1 MQPRRNR
8 YLGESAV
15 IEKRRRMWLRY
26 VAVGVALVVVIAALA
41 GVKIKQIK
49 TLIGFGKQMQAAG
62 PPPESVGSSLAES
75 KTWEA
80 TLSAVGSISGA
91 QSVQVAAEMPGTVT
105 KIHFDSG
112 DVVKQGQV
120 LVSLD
125 ARTESA
131 QISALQSRVA
141 LAKTNLARAKQLLDV
156 GAIPRAEYDNASNEL
171 VAAESGLASLRAQ
184 IGQKTVRAP
193 FAGRTGIRAINV
205 GQYLAPGTMIT
216 TLESQGGMYVDFSLP
231 QEDLAAVA
239 VGNKIRVG
247 LRGDKASIEGAIT
260 AVDPT
265 IDPVTRNIKL
275 RAAVDEAGKGGE
287 TGKLRSGMYVT
298 VQVVLPQQTSVVAV
312 PLTAVVHATYGNSVF
327 IVEDGKSPTGQ
338 PQKVARQAFVKL
350 GPARGDFVAVI
361 DGLKA
366 GQTIVSEGAFK
377 LRNGAP
383 VMVNNS
389 VKPKAEIDPHP
400 ENR

>member
-1 MQPRRNR
+1 
-8 YLGESAV
+8 V
-15 IEKRRRMWLRY
+15 TEKRRRMWLRY
-26 VAVGVALVVVIAALA
+26 VAVALALVVVIAALA
-41 GVKIKQIK
+41 GVKIKQIT

-62 PPPESVGSSLAES
+62 PPPESVGTSVAEA

-91 QSVQVAAEMPGTVT
+91 QSVQVAAETPGTVT

-131 QISALQSRVA
+131 QIAALQSRVA

-156 GAIPRAEYDNASNEL
+156 GAIPRAEYDAASNEL
-171 VAAESGLASLRAQ
+171 VSAESGLASLRAQ

-216 TLESQGGMYVDFSLP
+216 TLESQGGMFVDFSLP
-231 QEDLAAVA
+231 QEDLAVLA
-239 VGNKIRVG
+239 VGNKVRVG
-247 LRGDKASIEGAIT
+247 LRGDKTSIEGAIT

-275 RAAVDEAGKGGE
+275 RAAIDEAGAA
-287 TGKLRSGMYVT
+287 GKLRSGMYVT
-298 VQVVLPQQTSVVAV
+298 VQVVLPTQTNVVAV
-312 PLTAVVHATYGNSVF
+312 PLTAIVHATYGNSVF
-327 IVEDGKSPTGQ
+327 IVEDGKSPMGQ
-338 PQKVARQAFVKL
+338 PNKVARQAFVKL

-383 VMVNNS
+383 VIVNNS

>member
-1 MQPRRNR
+1 MT
-8 YLGESAV
+8 
-15 IEKRRRMWLRY
+15 EKRRRLWLRY
-26 VAVGVALVVVIAALA
+26 VGVALALVIVIAALA

-49 TLIGFGKQMQAAG
+49 TLIGFGEQMQAAG
-62 PPPESVGSSLAES
+62 PPPESVGSAVAES
-75 KTWEA
+75 KTWES

-105 KIHFDSG
+105 KILFDSG

-120 LVSLD
+120 LVALD
-125 ARTESA
+125 SRTESA
-131 QISALQSRVA
+131 QIRALESRVA
-141 LAKTNLARAKQLLDV
+141 LAKTNLARTKQLLDT
-156 GAIPRAEYDNASNEL
+156 GAVPRAEYDTASNEL
-171 VAAESGLASLRAQ
+171 VSAESGLASLRAQ

-193 FAGRTGIRAINV
+193 FAGKTGIRAINV

-231 QEDLAAVA
+231 QEDLQLVA
-239 VGNKIRVG
+239 VGNKVRIA
-247 LRGDKASIEGAIT
+247 LRGDTKAIEGQIT

-275 RAAVDEAGKGGE
+275 RASVAEGGA
-287 TGKLRSGMYVT
+287 LRSGMYVT
-298 VQVVLPQQTSVVAV
+298 VQVVLPKETSVVAV
-312 PLTAVVHATYGNSVF
+312 PLTAVVRATYGNSVF
-327 IVEDGKSPTGQ
+327 IIEDGKSPLGQ
-338 PQKVARQAFVKL
+338 PNKVARQAFVKL
-350 GPARGDFVAVI
+350 GPARGDFVAIV

-377 LRNGAP
+377 LRNGSP
-383 VMVNNS
+383 VVVNNT